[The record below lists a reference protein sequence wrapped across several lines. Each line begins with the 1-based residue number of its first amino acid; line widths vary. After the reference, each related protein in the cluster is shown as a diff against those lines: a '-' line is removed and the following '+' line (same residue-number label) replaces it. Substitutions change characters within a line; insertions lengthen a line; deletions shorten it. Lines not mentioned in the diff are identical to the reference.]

1 MEQLEQAHLA
11 RIQAEQTCLAR
22 ITAVDTAARTKE
34 MRQSGSHIDWG
45 KARVEV
51 LAVAGTGPAT
61 EKQVSRD
68 NVPPTSAIANTT
80 PTSVDTISDAVQQEE
95 HHNPEM
101 RRNSKEE
108 EDDESKDS
116 TTEKEREEKSSVSLY
131 SMSSNDKKAKSRKVK
146 VQEVEECQEEDENE
160 SIFPTDNGFHGN
172 AADFNAERVIGQD
185 MSLLLLLFLN
195 CCITYL
201 YCHLCIFF

>member
-108 EDDESKDS
+108 IAPLKKK
-116 TTEKEREEKSSVSLY
+116 EKKRAVLACILCPAMIKKQSPER
-131 SMSSNDKKAKSRKVK
+131 
-146 VQEVEECQEEDENE
+146 
-160 SIFPTDNGFHGN
+160 
-172 AADFNAERVIGQD
+172 
-185 MSLLLLLFLN
+185 
-195 CCITYL
+195 
-201 YCHLCIFF
+201 